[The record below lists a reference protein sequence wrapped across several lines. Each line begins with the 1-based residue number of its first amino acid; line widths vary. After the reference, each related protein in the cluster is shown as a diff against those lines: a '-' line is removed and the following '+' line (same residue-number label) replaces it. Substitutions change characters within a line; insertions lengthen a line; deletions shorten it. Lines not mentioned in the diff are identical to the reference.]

1 MDDRILKLLPH
12 RPPML
17 LIDEVIEVDA
27 ESAVVTKTF
36 QEGDFGTRGAFVLD
50 SILIECVAQAVA
62 VLNGFNA
69 PSPPAPAA
77 RGLLVGISGFDF
89 VARARTDIPLRI
101 SCKGTDRFG
110 PFRLADGQV
119 EQQGELVAKGSLKF
133 YMAEDEGAAKTM

>member
-1 MDDRILKLLPH
+1 MDPMLLKLLPH

-17 LIDEVIEVDA
+17 LIDEVIEVSA

-36 QEGDFGTRGAFVLD
+36 QEGDFGTHGGLVLD

-62 VLNGFNA
+62 VLNGFSA
-69 PSPPAPAA
+69 LESGAPAA
-77 RGLLVGISGFDF
+77 RGLLVGIGGFEF
-89 VARARTDIPLRI
+89 LAKARTGIPLRI

-119 EQQGELVAKGSLKF
+119 EQQGQLLANGSLKF
-133 YMAEDEGAAKTM
+133 YIAEDEGAAQTM

>member
-1 MDDRILKLLPH
+1 MDDIVLKLLPH

-17 LIDEVIEVDA
+17 LIDELIVADA
-27 ESAVVTKTF
+27 ESAVVSKTF
-36 QEGDFGTRGAFVLD
+36 QEGDFGTHGAFVLD

-69 PSPPAPAA
+69 HQSGAPPA
-77 RGLLVGISGFDF
+77 RGMLVGISGFDF
-89 VARARTDIPLRI
+89 VGRAETGIPLRI

-119 EQQGELVAKGSLKF
+119 EQQGKLLAKGSLKF
-133 YMAEDEGAAKTM
+133 YMAEDEGEAKTM